1 VLIVLQADL
10 RAAGEVITV
19 TRGAVVV
26 DHGGLLPFGGAHLY
40 TREAA
45 RIPASHDAATG
56 TDARPASVS
65 TVVSETKETTVM
77 SKKSRT
83 TSTLTRALLLGILSG
98 GRSATPLAVLG
109 LHQDDKHLA
118 GDWQKWKTFDSSLGR
133 AGLVVGAAGEIIGDK
148 MPKTPNRIAFPA
160 LLGRIGAGAFVG
172 LALGTTTKSG
182 KSDLRIEGAIVG
194 AIGALVG
201 SYVAWAARKA
211 VGTVLPDPVVAV
223 AEDVAVIA
231 GSRAVVRAG

>member
-1 VLIVLQADL
+1 
-10 RAAGEVITV
+10 
-19 TRGAVVV
+19 
-26 DHGGLLPFGGAHLY
+26 
-40 TREAA
+40 
-45 RIPASHDAATG
+45 
-56 TDARPASVS
+56 
-65 TVVSETKETTVM
+65 M

-133 AGLVVGAAGEIIGDK
+133 AGLVAGAAGEIIGDK